1 MLSENIAKLVQY
13 GIECGLTPECERT
26 YTTNLLLEV
35 FGEDEYAEPSEEYHN
50 VDLESTLKELLDEA
64 CSRGIIEDSIVY
76 RDLFDTKL
84 MNCLMPRPAQV
95 QKEFAEKYEQSPQA
109 ATDYFYKLSQ
119 DSDYIRRY
127 RVCKDRRWTVES
139 DYGTIDI
146 TINLS
151 KPEKDPKAIAAAKNA
166 KVPVAVHFD
175 HGKTI
180 EKITQALEI
189 GFTSV
194 MFDGSH
200 LPLDE
205 NIEFTK
211 KIIEI
216 ARKYDASVE
225 AEIGCVG
232 GSEDG
237 SEDIAINCT
246 KPEDAVKFENETSV
260 DELAIAIGNAHGNY
274 KSTPKLRFDI
284 LSEVEQK
291 THTPLVLHGGTG
303 ISPYDFVKCSKTGI
317 KKINIATATFDR
329 VEQSVRSAYESGS
342 INGYYDLQG
351 AEVEG
356 AYQNAKKHILIFG
369 TDNKA

>member
-1 MLSENIAKLVQY
+1 MLVNM
-13 GIECGLTPECERT
+13 
-26 YTTNLLLEV
+26 
-35 FGEDEYAEPSEEYHN
+35 
-50 VDLESTLKELLDEA
+50 
-64 CSRGIIEDSIVY
+64 
-76 RDLFDTKL
+76 RDLLSD
-84 MNCLMPRPAQV
+84 AQKGNYAV
-95 QKEFAEKYEQSPQA
+95 GSFSVANMEMVLGVIKAAEELNAPIILQIAEVRLKQSP
-109 ATDYFYKLSQ
+109 LE
-119 DSDYIRRY
+119 IIGPLM
-127 RVCKDRRWTVES
+127 V
-139 DYGTIDI
+139 
-146 TINLS
+146 
-151 KPEKDPKAIAAAKNA
+151 AAAKNS
-166 KVPVAVHFD
+166 KVPIAVHFD

-180 EKITQALEI
+180 EKITQALDI

-237 SEDIAINCT
+237 IEDIAINCT
-246 KPEDAVKFENETSV
+246 KPEDAVKFENETGV
-260 DELAIAIGNAHGNY
+260 DALAIAIGNAHGNY

-303 ISPYDFVKCSKTGI
+303 ISPDDFVRCSKTGI